1 MATVDSSI
9 HAAGVLSAIDDC
21 KRGVLHLAH
30 IRTGDID
37 YFVSSISSNPNC
49 TKEEALI
56 HCKSCLDEGIIAND
70 EFFWLWVSFDRT
82 NVEVIKPPTC
92 LKDGQFISPYFDKIF
107 KEVKFKVCG

>member
-1 MATVDSSI
+1 MATVGSSI
-9 HAAGVLSAIDDC
+9 HATDVLSAIYDC
-21 KRGVLHLAH
+21 KRGDCLLAH

-49 TKEEALI
+49 TKEEALD
-56 HCKSCLDEGIIAND
+56 HCESFLDEGIIAND
-70 EFFWLWVSFDRT
+70 VFFWLWVSFDRT

-92 LKDGQFISPYFDKIF
+92 LKDGQFISPYFDEVF